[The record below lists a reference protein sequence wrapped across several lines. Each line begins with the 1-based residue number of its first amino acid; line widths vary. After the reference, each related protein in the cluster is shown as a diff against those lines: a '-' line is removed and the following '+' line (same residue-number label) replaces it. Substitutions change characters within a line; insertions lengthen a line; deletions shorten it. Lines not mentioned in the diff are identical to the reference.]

1 MRTHESRVEDVMT
14 PDVIAVAPNTSLA
27 ALVQLF
33 LHHDIAGAPVVDEEG
48 KPVGVVSA
56 SDLLDVTRRSG
67 QVGVPRYYRLWNGHI
82 RAVGIT
88 DEGSNHVMGIVSDV
102 MTPSVVAI
110 DRRSTVREAA
120 QLMARVD
127 VHRLVVT
134 EAGRA
139 CGVLTT
145 MDCLK
150 VLAS

>member
-14 PDVIAVAPNTSLA
+14 PDVIAVGPSTSLA

-33 LHHDIAGAPVVDEEG
+33 LHHDIAGAPVVDEEAR
-48 KPVGVVSA
+48 PVGVVSA
-56 SDLLDVTRRSG
+56 HDLLDETKRSS
-67 QVGVPRYYRLWNGHI
+67 QVGEPKYYRLWNGHI

-88 DEGSNHVMGIVSDV
+88 DEGSTHILGVVSDV

-110 DRRSTVREAA
+110 DRRATVREAA